1 MVGLLSFRITLDV
14 AMAVDLMI
22 HEGAIWRTGLSS
34 QLPLADYLPS
44 VLHVNCS
51 YQQIAYHLRN
61 HQNIA
66 IFQHFLYCDPRTRLQ
81 WHEISYEICWIARK
95 LISKGQ
101 ITVARQGLLSFSTA
115 CVMQRQT
122 CGLHPSFLRSLS
134 AQERS
139 SGAGEGFFSW
149 VGK

>member
-66 IFQHFLYCDPRTRLQ
+66 IFQHFLYCDPFVWQERDYNGTRL
-81 WHEISYEICWIARK
+81 ATRF
-95 LISKGQ
+95 
-101 ITVARQGLLSFSTA
+101 V
-115 CVMQRQT
+115 
-122 CGLHPSFLRSLS
+122 GLHGS
-134 AQERS
+134 
-139 SGAGEGFFSW
+139 
-149 VGK
+149 